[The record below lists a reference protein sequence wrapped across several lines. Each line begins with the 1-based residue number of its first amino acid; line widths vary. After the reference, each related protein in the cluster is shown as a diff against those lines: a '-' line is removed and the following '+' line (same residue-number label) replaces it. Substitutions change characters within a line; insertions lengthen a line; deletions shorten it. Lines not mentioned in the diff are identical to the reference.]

1 MLKMGITGGIG
12 SGKTT
17 VCRMFE
23 SLQIPV
29 YYADDRAKWLM
40 ENDNELKAA
49 IENLLGPMAYDANG
63 HLQRALIAEKV
74 FAEPELLNKLN
85 ALVHPAVFQDGEKWF
100 AEHIDEPYALKEAAL
115 IYESGGN
122 HLLDGVIVV
131 TAPEPLRIARVVA
144 RDGVEEEAVKARIAR
159 QMPEEEKVKLADYI
173 IINDGQQ
180 DLLPQVWRIH
190 RELCARS
197 EQEANS

>member
-40 ENDNELKAA
+40 ENDKALKVA
-49 IENLLGPMAYDANG
+49 IESLLGPMAYDANG
-63 HLQRALIAEKV
+63 HLQRAFIAGKV

-85 ALVHPAVFQDGEKWF
+85 ALVHPAVFEDGEKWF
-100 AEHIDEPYALKEAAL
+100 AEHFDEPYALKEAAL
-115 IYESGGN
+115 IFESGGN
-122 HLLDGVIVV
+122 RLLDGVIVV

-197 EQEANS
+197 EKEANS